1 MRSLV
6 NLLDLGM
13 KRVLFAGSVPCHT
26 NLCNLHQQAS
36 SVTVTSWGE
45 GEGWVDGWMGG
56 WVWSH
61 VVMQTITQTKHD
73 TEQFNLK
80 LSGPKQVLSWGKYG
94 DHWIMLRWIKWQKK
108 NSWHD
113 TYIHPLHDHAP
124 GKVAV
129 NHITLAATGGLQA
142 TTEKPPG
149 ADGRLEVA
157 TNGNWRLQA
166 ATESLQVATV
176 GYRWQLEA
184 INGNCMV
191 TSGNWKLQAATGWL
205 QVANAW
211 LQVATRGFK
220 QKPCGY
226 K

>member
-1 MRSLV
+1 MRGRGGV
-6 NLLDLGM
+6 G
-13 KRVLFAGSVPCHT
+13 
-26 NLCNLHQQAS
+26 
-36 SVTVTSWGE
+36 
-45 GEGWVDGWMGG
+45 GWVDGRVGVISCG
-56 WVWSH
+56 H
-61 VVMQTITQTKHD
+61 ADYNKHD

-113 TYIHPLHDHAP
+113 TYIHPLHAHAP

-129 NHITLAATGGLQA
+129 NHITLAATRSLQA
-142 TTEKPPG
+142 TTEKPQG
-149 ADGRLEVA
+149 AAGWLEVA
-157 TNGNWRLQA
+157 TNGNWTLQA
-166 ATESLQVATV
+166 ATEWLQVAIV
-176 GYRWQLEA
+176 DYRWQLEA
-184 INGNCMV
+184 ISGNCMV
-191 TSGNWKLQAATGWL
+191 TRQLEATSSSWVATSGNWGM
-205 QVANAW
+205 QVGNVW